1 MEREPLLEA
10 AVQAAQE
17 AGRYLR
23 DAQGR
28 VAVEDKGHPTDLV
41 TAADRGAEAL
51 IRAHLAEQLPEIPFL
66 GEESGGQ
73 MPEAGAC
80 WVVDPLDGTTNWVSG
95 LPLWC
100 VSIALVSDGRPV
112 VGVVHAPALNET
124 FTVTAGGG
132 AYLGDEPIRVAEAAD
147 LESTLV
153 VARPSLDRRTGEAT
167 NVAVS
172 AAVVRQALGVRG
184 LGVSALELAWVAA
197 GRFGGFYHHR
207 LQPWD
212 VAAGL
217 LLIEEAGGLV
227 TRPDGQ
233 AFDLAPGAILATNR
247 RIHPALLALLQE

>member
-1 MEREPLLEA
+1 MERALLLEA

-17 AGRYLR
+17 AGRYLQAAR
-23 DAQGR
+23 GH
-28 VAVEDKGHPTDLV
+28 VTVEDKGHPTDLV
-41 TAADRGAEAL
+41 TAADRAAEAL
-51 IRAHLAEQLPEIPFL
+51 IRAHLARQFPGIPFL

-73 MPEAGAC
+73 MPEAGEC
-80 WVVDPLDGTTNWVSG
+80 WVVDPLDGTANWVSG

-100 VSIALVSDGRPV
+100 VSIALVSGGRPI
-112 VGVVHAPALNET
+112 VGVIHAPALNET
-124 FTVTAGGG
+124 FSATAGGG
-132 AYLGDEPIRVAEAAD
+132 AYLGHEPIRVTEAAD
-147 LESTLV
+147 LASILV
-153 VARPSLDRRTGEAT
+153 VARPSLDRRTGEAA

-172 AAVVRQALGVRG
+172 TAVVRRALGVRG

-247 RIHPALLALLQE
+247 QVHPAILALL